1 LLRRADVSAYASG
14 EVCLVVREATL
25 EGVVSTGDG
34 ERLRIL
40 IANEDQDELQAMTTI
55 VTSLGH
61 VVVGPSS
68 DPAEVGRV
76 ARDEQPDVAL
86 VGLGRSTAHA
96 LELISRIVHEV
107 RSPVIAILNRPDRA
121 FVGEAARRGIFA
133 CVACGAE
140 LDSAIEIS
148 LRRSAELR
156 DLEGAFG
163 RRAAIERA
171 KGILMERFA
180 VDERQV
186 FELLRRHS
194 QRTGRRLADLAEALN
209 YSHLLLLAP
218 AQRSQARTDRVHA
231 QHGA

>member
-1 LLRRADVSAYASG
+1 MSS
-14 EVCLVVREATL
+14 
-25 EGVVSTGDG
+25 SDG

-40 IANEDQDELQAMTTI
+40 IAHEEPDQLQAMTTI

-61 VVVGPSS
+61 VVVGRST

-76 ARDEQPDVAL
+76 AGDQRPDVAL
-86 VGLGRSTAHA
+86 VGLGRSTPHA
-96 LELISRIVHEV
+96 LELISRIVHEA

-133 CVACGAE
+133 CVTCDAE

-156 DLEGAFG
+156 ELEGAFG

-180 VDERQV
+180 LDERQA

-209 YSHLLLLAP
+209 ESHLLLLAP
-218 AQRSQARTDRVHA
+218 AHRSPARTDRVHA
-231 QHGA
+231 QRGA